1 MASPDDDALLQLP
14 AFRAALARLSSDSI
28 FVKDL
33 EGRYR
38 FYSDAAAAEIGRR
51 ADEVIG
57 RDDLELFGPELGARL
72 RANDRAALAADGP
85 LSFEET
91 LATPQGLRAKLGLKC
106 ALRDASGRVVGLMG
120 VSRDAVETER
130 ARRALAESEAHYR
143 TVVSVLRE
151 GVLVCD
157 AQGRVTSCNPAITA
171 LAGMSEAEW
180 RGQPVIPRGWRL
192 LHPDG
197 RVMTPEETPPG
208 RVIAGHGPQHGVV
221 LRSLRPDGGET
232 WMVLSAEPVHDPDDG
247 RLIAVVTTARDISA
261 RKRLDDELAAHR
273 ARLEQRVAERTE
285 ALERSNRQ
293 LEDTAR
299 FVRTIADTVPGRVA
313 YWDLDRVCRFANR
326 GYCEWFGFAPE
337 QVIGQR
343 AEQLFDGEYL
353 QRQLPMID
361 AALAGQAQTFE
372 RATERDGQR
381 HVHLVHYIPDRAP
394 DGGVKGMTVMAF
406 DISALKQAERELVR
420 LNGELAAS
428 RDAAEAASRAK
439 SAFLAN
445 MSHEIR
451 TPMNAIIGLAHLM
464 ARDTRDA
471 LQASRL
477 AKVEHAAQHLL
488 EVINNILDLS
498 KIEAGK
504 MALDEDEFNLDA
516 LLARCFELVAERARE
531 KGLELVLDTDHL
543 PPRLVGDA
551 TRLSQALINLLSN
564 AVKFTA
570 RGFVRL
576 RAEVLREDGA
586 RLLARFEVQ
595 DTGEGVAPELQAGL
609 FQSFEQADNSI
620 TRRHG
625 GTGLGLALTRR
636 LAELMGG
643 EVGMSSRTGEGS
655 RFWFTAWLGRATGP
669 GVVGVE
675 GPAVALRGLRALL
688 VDDLPEAR
696 AALGERLQLLGLRV
710 QAVADGPAALEAA
723 QAASNAGRPFDVV
736 LVDWRM
742 APWDG
747 FLTLQRLRALL
758 GEGLPPCV
766 LVTAFDEP
774 AVWTQAQGAQVDA
787 VLVKPITAS
796 ALHDTL
802 ARLVRVP
809 GRALHAPG
817 GPGRSEALLRL
828 RHGGQRVLLAED
840 NPVNQE
846 VAGELLRRAGLVV
859 EAAADGAEAL
869 ERLRAGRFDA
879 VLMDVQMPGLDGL
892 AATRALRVEFGGSLP
907 VIAMTA
913 HAFGEDRAAC
923 LAAGMNDHVA
933 KPVDPE
939 RLYETLLRWLPAR
952 PAGVGPAPAAGDRAA
967 PLADRLAAVPGLDV
981 ALGLHH
987 VGGQI
992 DTLQRALALFA
1003 QRHAAGEPA
1012 LHRAGRDAD
1021 ILPWQRTAHSLRGAC
1036 ATLGATGL
1044 QAELQAF
1051 EARLASPPAADADG
1065 GRAVL
1070 AAQARQIDE
1079 ALQALCA
1086 ALQRAM
1092 QA

>member
-1 MASPDDDALLQLP
+1 VNAPDADPLLQT
-14 AFRAALARLSSDSI
+14 ADFGAVLARLSSDSI

-33 EGRYR
+33 DGRYR

-57 RDDLELFGPELGARL
+57 RDDIELFGPDIGARL
-72 RANDRAALAADGP
+72 QANDRAALAAAGP
-85 LSFEET
+85 LAFEELIHT
-91 LATPQGLRAKLGLKC
+91 AQGPRSKQGLKC
-106 ALRDASGRVVGLMG
+106 ALRDAAGRVVGLMG
-120 VSRDAVETER
+120 VSRDAIEPER

-192 LHPDG
+192 LHADG

-208 RVIAGHGPQHGVV
+208 RVIAGAGPQHGVV
-221 LRSLRPDGGET
+221 VRSLRPDGGET
-232 WMVLSAEPVHDPDDG
+232 WMVLSAEPVHDPADG

-285 ALERSNRQ
+285 ALQDSHKA
-293 LEDTAR
+293 LEATAR
-299 FVRTIADTVPGRVA
+299 LLQTVTNSWPGRVA
-313 YWDLDRVCRFANR
+313 YWSVDGVCQFAN
-326 GYCEWFGFAPE
+326 PE
-337 QVIGQR
+337 YHRWHGVPEGSLVGRRVEELFPPAYRDDQR
-343 AEQLFDGEYL
+343 PFLE
-353 QRQLPMID
+353 
-361 AALAGQAQTFE
+361 AALRGEPQQWE
-372 RATERDGQR
+372 QRIERDGRLQ
-381 HVHLVHYIPDRAP
+381 VHQCHLIPDIGD
-394 DGGVKGMTVMAF
+394 DGQARGLTALAF
-406 DISALKQAERELVR
+406 DIGPLKQAEHELVR
-420 LNGELAAS
+420 LNAELAAS

-464 ARDTRDA
+464 ARDTRDT

-504 MALDEDEFNLDA
+504 MALDEDEFNLDV

-576 RAEVLREDGA
+576 RAEVLHDEGA
-586 RLLARFEVQ
+586 AIVARFEVQ
-595 DTGEGVAPELQAGL
+595 DTGEGIAPEHQAGL

-636 LAELMGG
+636 LAQLMGG
-643 EVGMSSRTGEGS
+643 EVGMRSESGQGS
-655 RFWFTAWLGRATGP
+655 RFWFTARLGRVTGP

-675 GPAVALRGLRALL
+675 GAAVALRGLRALL
-688 VDDLPEAR
+688 VDDLAEAR
-696 AALGERLQLLGLRV
+696 AALAERLQLLGLRV

-747 FLTLQRLRALL
+747 FVTLERLRALL

-774 AVWTQAQGAQVDA
+774 AMWTQAQGAQVDA

-802 ARLVRVP
+802 ARLVRAP
-809 GRALHAPG
+809 GQALHAPG
-817 GPGRSEALLRL
+817 GPGRSEARLRL
-828 RHGGQRVLLAED
+828 QHGGQRVLLAED

-846 VAGELLRRAGLVV
+846 VACELLRRAGLHVDT
-859 EAAADGAEAL
+859 AADGNEAL
-869 ERLRAGRFDA
+869 QLLRGNPYDA

-952 PAGVGPAPAAGDRAA
+952 GVAAAVAPPGAAAS
-967 PLADRLAAVPGLDV
+967 LADRLATVPGLDV
-981 ALGLHH
+981 ARGLHH
-987 VGGQI
+987 VGGHLAV
-992 DTLQRALALFA
+992 LQRALALFA
-1003 QRHAAGEPA
+1003 QTHAAGEAA
-1012 LHRAGRDAD
+1012 LRLPGRDAD
-1021 ILPWQRTAHSLRGAC
+1021 LGTWRRSAHSLRGAC
-1036 ATLGATGL
+1036 ATLGATAL
-1044 QAELQAF
+1044 QAQLLAF
-1051 EARLASPPAADADG
+1051 EAALREPPAPDAG
-1065 GRAVL
+1065 GTRPAL
-1070 AAQARQIDE
+1070 AAQAQQIDTQ
-1079 ALQALCA
+1079 LQTLCA
-1086 ALQRAM
+1086 ALQRAL
-1092 QA
+1092 AP